1 MTIPGVPKRL
11 RPLLK
16 EILETLSSPN
26 KVLRSREK
34 KVTISAPRL
43 LWEVNMTLLP
53 WGENHPQ
60 PPPHI
65 LGPYLMSIIN
75 WGRTRD
81 SMNNRTSYTNDM
93 IFCYSWGRGGSTET
107 SGPPNS
113 STGWEA
119 QIRLDSCLAN
129 AISSRQCD
137 ETLILAEVLPRR
149 RPLRIMAST
158 VGKQPSC

>member
-1 MTIPGVPKRL
+1 VTIPGVPKRL

-93 IFCYSWGRGGSTET
+93 IFCYSWGRGEGGGGDLRRLQVLLTVQRGGKLK
-107 SGPPNS
+107 SG
-113 STGWEA
+113 W
-119 QIRLDSCLAN
+119 
-129 AISSRQCD
+129 
-137 ETLILAEVLPRR
+137 TLVWP
-149 RPLRIMAST
+149 M
-158 VGKQPSC
+158 Q